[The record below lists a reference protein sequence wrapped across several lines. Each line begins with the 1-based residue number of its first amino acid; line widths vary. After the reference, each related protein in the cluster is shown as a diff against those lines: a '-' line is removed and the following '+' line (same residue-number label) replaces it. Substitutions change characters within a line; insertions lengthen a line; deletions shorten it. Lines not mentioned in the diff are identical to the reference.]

1 MKRLFFCVLSCL
13 AAMRLAAADMVASLD
28 LTASAQGTDMY
39 HFMKND
45 PNDEPYTEF
54 VSKGGRR
61 CIHIPATKYGYFRV
75 DDNTVPSTMHN
86 LIFKITYFDEGTGE
100 VKLQY
105 NGTTGDYLDATVNK
119 TNTMTWMTT
128 TMAVR
133 DASLRNAQNQQ
144 SDFRLNDNNY
154 ISRIEI
160 YNGVLDPL
168 QEPVYPHLGGSSY
181 SEFIGKSVAG
191 YQAWFDTGGRTDFWV
206 HWSNN
211 AIESDGTRW
220 PRRYNHT
227 FEIYPDV
234 TLYEDADLAQTG
246 FADFG
251 NGEPARLFTSRSA
264 GVINKHFELM
274 QQAGM
279 DGVAVQRFLGASL
292 RSITSSESATP
303 LLIRRAAEQTGRI
316 FYICYDITSNGL
328 ENSWADIIRF
338 DWVYNIEQNYRLT
351 ESPAYATVNG
361 KPVVQVWGTGF
372 TDNHPGTANET
383 IALIEF
389 LRSRGCYV
397 IGGVPT
403 YWRENRNDAKGPSQ
417 PDPANQESFE
427 QVYLH
432 YDMVS
437 PWMVGRFSNDQEYQ
451 YFRQLLTQDV
461 TYCQSKN
468 IDYMPVVFAG
478 FGWAT
483 WNPGQLNQA
492 PRRAG
497 EFLWRQANT
506 ARQAGLKNLYFAMLD
521 EYDEGTALLPAAT
534 DWTMLPTDAY
544 FLTASADGIW
554 LSSDFYVRLAGEATR
569 LLKGQ
574 SQPTDSVPV
583 PYSLGPVFYRNSFE
597 QRTTRYNY
605 VNGVAQSEGTF
616 PIDPCFYR
624 NSQVRTNGVSNAGCS
639 IEQGDAHSGLYS
651 ARLSLTA
658 SAAADY
664 VYQIAE
670 LKIPL
675 ACPLKVSCF
684 RKADGIS
691 AAASIELTTRGGQ
704 VFRAQSAPASADWQE
719 LSLVIPSSC
728 IGDTL
733 SGLRLV
739 YSGTTAGAVE
749 ARFDDFLIEQ
759 TDEETNALIGL
770 SDDPVPGYTC
780 YDLLGRPVA
789 HPAAGIYIRVVGTD
803 IKKIIYKD

>member
-1 MKRLFFCVLSCL
+1 
-13 AAMRLAAADMVASLD
+13 MRLSAAEPVAWVD
-28 LTASAQGTDMY
+28 LTASAQGTNMY

-54 VSKGGRR
+54 VTKGGRR

-75 DDNTVPSTMHN
+75 DDLAVPSTMHT

-128 TMAVR
+128 TMAVQ

-144 SDFRLNDNNY
+144 ADFRLNDNNY
-154 ISRIEI
+154 IACIEV

-168 QEPVYPHLGGSSY
+168 QEPVYPHLGGSTY
-181 SEFIGKSVAG
+181 SEFTGKSVAG

-234 TLYEDADLAQTG
+234 TCYDDADLAQTG

-251 NGEPARLFTSRSA
+251 NGDPARLFTSRSA
-264 GVINKHFELM
+264 RVINTHFELM
-274 QQAGM
+274 RQAGM

-328 ENSWADIIRF
+328 EDSWADIIRF

-372 TDNHPGTANET
+372 TDNHPGTAAET

-437 PWMVGRFSNDQEYQ
+437 PWMVGRFSNDQEYV
-451 YFRQLLTQDV
+451 YFQQLLAQDV
-461 TYCQSKN
+461 TYCQAHQL
-468 IDYMPVVFAG
+468 DYMPVVFAG

-497 EFLWRQANT
+497 EFLWRQAKT
-506 ARQAGLKNLYFAMLD
+506 ARQAGLTNLYFAMLD

-544 FLTASADGIW
+544 FLTTSADGTW
-554 LSSDFYVRLAGEATR
+554 LSSDFYLRLAGEATR
-569 LLKGQ
+569 LAKGL

-597 QRTTRYNY
+597 KRTTRYNY
-605 VNGVAQSEGTF
+605 VNDVAQSEGTF
-616 PIDPCFYR
+616 PIDPCFYHDGA
-624 NSQVRTNGVSNAGCS
+624 VRATGVSGASCA
-639 IEQGDAHSGLYS
+639 IEQGSARSGLYS
-651 ARLSLTA
+651 ARLALTS

-664 VYQIAE
+664 AYRIAE
-670 LKIPL
+670 LKIPVT
-675 ACPLKVSCF
+675 CPLRVSGY
-684 RKADGIS
+684 RKAEGLG
-691 AAASIELTTRGGQ
+691 AACAIEVTTRGGQ
-704 VFRAQSAPASADWQE
+704 VFRTQPAPASADWQA
-719 LSLVIPSSC
+719 LSVVIPSTC

-733 SGLRLV
+733 SSLRLV
-739 YSGTTAGAVE
+739 YTGTTAGSVE
-749 ARFDDFLIEQ
+749 ARFDDVLIEQ
-759 TDEETNALIGL
+759 TDDEANGLTALPAEPNDGT
-770 SDDPVPGYTC
+770 VW
-780 YDLLGRPVA
+780 YDLLGRPVTR
-789 HPAAGIYIRVVGTD
+789 PAAGLYIRVGGTES
-803 IKKIIYKD
+803 KP

>member
-1 MKRLFFCVLSCL
+1 MKHLLLSLLCCLTVLRLS
-13 AAMRLAAADMVASLD
+13 AADMVASVD
-28 LTASAQGTDMY
+28 LTASAQGTNMY

-54 VSKGGRR
+54 VTKGGRR

-75 DDNTVPSTMHN
+75 DDNAVPASMNT

-119 TNTMTWMTT
+119 TNTLTWMTT

-144 SDFRLNDNNY
+144 ADFRISDNNY

-160 YNGVLDPL
+160 LNGVLDPL
-168 QEPVYPHLGGSSY
+168 LEPVHQHLGGSAY

-191 YQAWFDTGGRTDFWV
+191 YQAWFDTGGQYDFWV

-211 AIESDGTRW
+211 AVAQDGTRW

-234 TLYEDADLAQTG
+234 SFYDPADLAQTG
-246 FADFG
+246 FADLG
-251 NGEPARLFTSRSA
+251 NGQPSRLFTSRSA
-264 GVINKHFELM
+264 RVINKHFELM

-292 RSITSSESATP
+292 RSITSSDSATP
-303 LLIRRAAEQTGRI
+303 LLIRQAAEQTGRI

-361 KPVVQVWGTGF
+361 KPVVQIWGTGF
-372 TDNHPGTANET
+372 TDNHPGTAAET
-383 IALIEF
+383 IALIDF

-427 QVYLH
+427 QVYLR

-437 PWMVGRFSNDQEYQ
+437 PWMVGRFSNDMEYN
-451 YFRQLLTQDV
+451 YFQQLLAQDV
-461 TYCQSKN
+461 TYCQSHN
-468 IDYMPVVFAG
+468 LAYMPVVFAG

-497 EFLWRQANT
+497 EFLWNQAKT
-506 ARQAGLKNLYFAMLD
+506 ARRAGLTNLYFAMLD

-534 DWTMLPTDAY
+534 DWSLLPTDAY
-544 FLTASADGIW
+544 FLTTSADGIW
-554 LSSDFYVRLAGEATR
+554 LSSDFYIRLAGEATR
-569 LLKGQ
+569 LAKGQ
-574 SQPTDSVPV
+574 RPLCDSVPV
-583 PYSLGPVFYRNSFE
+583 PYSLGPVYYRNGLE
-597 QRTTRYNY
+597 QRTTLYNY
-605 VNGVAQSEGTF
+605 VNDVAQSSGTF
-616 PIDPCFYR
+616 PVDPCFYH
-624 NSQVRTNGVSNAGCS
+624 SAQVRASGVSGASCV
-639 IEQGDAHSGLYS
+639 IEQGAAHSGLYS
-651 ARLSLTA
+651 ARMTLTA

-664 VYQIAE
+664 LYRIAE
-670 LKIPL
+670 LKIPVT
-675 ACPLKVSCF
+675 CPLRVSAY
-684 RKADGIS
+684 RLADALG
-691 AAASIELTTRGGQ
+691 AGATLLVTTRSGQ
-704 VFRAQSAPASADWQE
+704 TYRAQTQPASADWQQ
-719 LSLVIPSSC
+719 LSVVLPSTC

-733 SGLRLV
+733 SSLCLA
-739 YSGTTAGAVE
+739 YTGTVAGPVE

-759 TDEETNALIGL
+759 TDDPTALV
-770 SDDPVPGYTC
+770 VPSAADGAERC
-780 YDLLGRPVA
+780 FDLLGRPVA
-789 HPAAGIYIRVVGTD
+789 RPATGLYIRVTGTQVH
-803 IKKIIYKD
+803 KIIKP